1 MQVESLGQQKE
12 EGKSDPH
19 CWRPALPPH
28 VSAWRRKRLDAC
40 AVGMRDRKRQAR
52 DILESLGEGV
62 TGAMVVEMEVMA
74 VLG

>member
-1 MQVESLGQQKE
+1 
-12 EGKSDPH
+12 
-19 CWRPALPPH
+19 
-28 VSAWRRKRLDAC
+28 
-40 AVGMRDRKRQAR
+40 VGMRDRKRQAR